1 MTSASRAN
9 DPVIGTFARPSPLPV
24 EAVIARPI
32 GDERFATRIELPGG
46 AVIADE
52 PVEVGGGGTGPT
64 PYQLLSAALA
74 ACTSMTL
81 RLYAAQKGIRLGS
94 FAVSVDHDLAGG
106 RDRFTR
112 RLSLPGG
119 LSGEERTKLVEIA
132 GKCPV
137 HRSLSL
143 GGAEI
148 ITLAEPAPPTASEP
162 PENHFAQM
170 EQACAE

>member
-1 MTSASRAN
+1 VLS
-9 DPVIGTFARPSPLPV
+9 LPV
-24 EAVIARPI
+24 EAAIARPI
-32 GDERFATRIELPGG
+32 GNERFATRIELPGG

-52 PVEVGGGGTGPT
+52 PIEVGGGGQGAT

-81 RLYAAQKGIRLGS
+81 RLYAGRKSLRLGA
-94 FAVSVDHDLAGG
+94 FAVSVDHDLVDG
-106 RDRFTR
+106 RERFTR
-112 RLSLPGG
+112 RLSLPDG
-119 LSGEERTKLVEIA
+119 LSAEEREKLVEIA

-137 HRSLSL
+137 HRTLSL

-148 ITLAEPAPPTASEP
+148 ITLAEPAPPTAAEP

-170 EQACAE
+170 EQACAD

>member
-1 MTSASRAN
+1 
-9 DPVIGTFARPSPLPV
+9 VLGLPV
-24 EAVIARPI
+24 AAAIARPI
-32 GDERFATRIELPGG
+32 GNERFATRIDLPGG
-46 AVIADE
+46 PVIADE
-52 PVEVGGGGTGPT
+52 PVEVGGGGQGAT
-64 PYQLLSAALA
+64 PYQLMSAALA

-81 RLYAAQKGIRLGS
+81 RLYASHKGLRLGA

-112 RLSLPGG
+112 RLSFPDG
-119 LSGEERTKLVEIA
+119 LGEEERAKLVEIA

-137 HRSLSL
+137 HRTLSL

-148 ITLAEPAPPTASEP
+148 VTIAEPAPPTAAEP

-170 EQACAE
+170 EQACADGPESVAQQDL

>member
-1 MTSASRAN
+1 MLS
-9 DPVIGTFARPSPLPV
+9 LPV
-24 EAVIARPI
+24 EAAIARPV
-32 GDERFATRIELPGG
+32 GEERFATRIELPGG
-46 AVIADE
+46 PILADE
-52 PVEVGGGGTGPT
+52 PVEVGGGGKGAT

-74 ACTSMTL
+74 ACTSMTV
-81 RLYAAQKGIRLGS
+81 RLYARRKGLSLGA

-119 LSGEERTKLVEIA
+119 LSAEERAKLVEIA

-137 HRSLSL
+137 HRTLSL

-148 ITLAEPAPPTASEP
+148 ITLAEPAPPTAAEP

-170 EQACAE
+170 EQACRN